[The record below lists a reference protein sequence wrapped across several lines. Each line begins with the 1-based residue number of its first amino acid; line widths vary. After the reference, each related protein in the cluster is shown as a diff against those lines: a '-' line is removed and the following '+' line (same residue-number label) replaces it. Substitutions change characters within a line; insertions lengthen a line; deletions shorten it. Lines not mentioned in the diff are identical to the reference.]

1 MRLRGTLPFNMPFQP
16 IEADPPALLPIFDL
30 AFKAD
35 PHPLYDALRAD
46 GGVCRMRLPSGT
58 TAWLATSHDVARRLL
73 ADKRLSKEQRSRTPL
88 FNHLLTTDPPRHTR
102 LRIAIAPHFTRAS
115 LIALAP
121 AVRARARTLLD
132 RLPHEGAFDLL
143 ADFAAPLAF
152 GVVCDLVGVPERS
165 RLAVARALDALERA
179 EFEAPDRIDTI
190 ARRLSSILKALSDRA
205 TGGEGARSLLATLA
219 RACKDGS
226 IDSDDVAALSFVV
239 LAAGRETTANLI
251 ANGMLRLLTST
262 PNAWRE
268 ACGSAQ
274 QAESVVDELL
284 RLESPLEMATAR
296 HALEAI
302 EIDGVVI
309 EQGDLIFVCLAAA
322 NRDPAVFAQPDALD
336 PSKGRSK
343 GHLAFGHGVHRCIGA
358 ALARMEACI
367 ALAALADRFRD
378 LQLDM
383 PAAEVAASWKP
394 GLISRG
400 LCRLRVTSAARTVS

>member
-1 MRLRGTLPFNMPFQP
+1 MPFQP

-284 RLESPLEMATAR
+284 RLESPLEM
-296 HALEAI
+296 
-302 EIDGVVI
+302 
-309 EQGDLIFVCLAAA
+309 
-322 NRDPAVFAQPDALD
+322 
-336 PSKGRSK
+336 
-343 GHLAFGHGVHRCIGA
+343 
-358 ALARMEACI
+358 
-367 ALAALADRFRD
+367 
-378 LQLDM
+378 
-383 PAAEVAASWKP
+383 
-394 GLISRG
+394 
-400 LCRLRVTSAARTVS
+400 